1 MWPVV
6 GNRLDVLERP
16 PRRSLGDLFRPVDS
30 HRRMHDDQN
39 VFGVDGSA
47 FVPSSVD
54 DLSPDFIRRPQNFA
68 SDAGAG
74 KQGHTCVAVM
84 VAALIDCQLAGC
96 APEFSPCDDQ
106 GFVDQLPT
114 VFICF
119 RLQITEQIRKS
130 RIQLRA

>member
-54 DLSPDFIRRPQNFA
+54 DLSPDFIRRP
-68 SDAGAG
+68 
-74 KQGHTCVAVM
+74 
-84 VAALIDCQLAGC
+84 
-96 APEFSPCDDQ
+96 PE
-106 GFVDQLPT
+106 L
-114 VFICF
+114 CF
-119 RLQITEQIRKS
+119 GRRRRQTGPH
-130 RIQLRA
+130 LRSGNGRGPY

>member
-1 MWPVV
+1 MDRRLCHPVSMIF
-6 GNRLDVLERP
+6 P
-16 PRRSLGDLFRPVDS
+16 PIS
-30 HRRMHDDQN
+30 
-39 VFGVDGSA
+39 
-47 FVPSSVD
+47 FVA
-54 DLSPDFIRRPQNFA
+54 PQNFA

-96 APEFSPCDDQ
+96 APEVSPCDDQ